1 MEVEPKPRFVT
12 NRRVEFVDTD
22 MAGIV
27 HFTNFFRYMEQ
38 AEAEFFRSQGH
49 SLASTTNGSG
59 VGWPRVAASASFK
72 APAYHNDVLEVRIF
86 VRRRG
91 FKSLTLQFE
100 FYRGQTLVATGQIKT
115 AYCVFRPGVPIQSME
130 IPPEFDSLL
139 GPYDPA
145 SDKPEAD
152 KVEQGEG

>member
-1 MEVEPKPRFVT
+1 MRPETKPRFVT
-12 NRRVEFVDTD
+12 TRRVEFIDTD

-38 AEAEFFRSQGH
+38 AEAEFFRTQGY
-49 SLASTTNGSG
+49 SLATTTDGTG

-86 VRRRG
+86 IRRRG

-100 FYRGQTLVATGQIKT
+100 FHRGETLVATGQIKT
-115 AYCVFRPGVPIQSME
+115 AYCCFRPGHAIQSME

-145 SDKPEAD
+145 AD
-152 KVEQGEG
+152 KEPVEKDEG

>member
-1 MEVEPKPRFVT
+1 MESAIEPRFVT
-12 NRRVEFVDTD
+12 TRRVEFVDTD

-27 HFTNFFRYMEQ
+27 HFSNFFRYMET

-49 SLASTTNGSG
+49 SLALTKNGSG
-59 VGWPRVAASASFK
+59 VGWPRVAAAASFK
-72 APAYHNDVLEVRIF
+72 APAYHNDVLEIRIY

-100 FYRGQTLVATGQIKT
+100 FRRGETLIATGQIKT
-115 AYCVFRPGVPIQSME
+115 AYCRFRPDQPIESLE
-130 IPPEFDSLL
+130 IPAAFDALL

-145 SDKPEAD
+145 AD
-152 KVEQGEG
+152 NEPVGKDEG

>member
-1 MEVEPKPRFVT
+1 MEPATEPRFVT
-12 NRRVEFVDTD
+12 TRRVEFVDTD

-27 HFTNFFRYMEQ
+27 HFSNFFRYMET

-49 SLASTTNGSG
+49 SLASTKNGSG

-72 APAYHNDVLEVRIF
+72 APAYHNDILEIRIDI
-86 VRRRG
+86 RRRG

-100 FYRGQTLVATGQIKT
+100 FRRGETLIATGLIKT
-115 AYCVFRPGVPIQSME
+115 AYCRFRPNQPIESLE
-130 IPPEFDSLL
+130 IPEIFDALL

-145 SDKPEAD
+145 TEPVGKD
-152 KVEQGEG
+152 EG